1 MANFDSLGQ
10 DRMYEVNPWW
20 MASID
25 LHFPILLQPETKGL
39 LRVFGFLDNGNLV
52 VREDGQHVHETE
64 I

>member
-1 MANFDSLGQ
+1 
-10 DRMYEVNPWW
+10 MYEVNPWW